1 MNQIVSDNT
10 SSRTVAT
17 SLARISEPHG
27 YRFDG
32 DIVHLHAR
40 FAVLDPAAHQ
50 REWTL
55 QLWACPEAPAPTG
68 VLKGHMVA
76 QVALPPMSES
86 ADESEH
92 MDMTA
97 FATPPAGNAE
107 HFMALVLAA
116 GRRPGQADE
125 VHDVAVYSRRQQFL
139 QPGIMGTVGY
149 RIAGNRVHLSVER
162 IENPRAA
169 GNVSGTLALEL
180 WALAA
185 PYSGAAFNGAP
196 LAGVAFGSL
205 PGEAATTAASFE
217 LLFVPPP
224 AGQWHFVLMLREW
237 TSAGYVTRDFTNF
250 RNPVSHGATPASAP
264 RSATPA
270 IASPTVPPKTASP
283 SVIPRTASPSA
294 AAAAPQRS
302 ATPTPAPSS
311 ATLAIVTKE
320 APSAPKKQAEPPRI
334 TTVAPA
340 VRADATKAVSVNTA
354 AEGEL
359 SAVTGLTAQMARGI
373 VSKRPFTSL
382 DDLRRVKGI
391 SLKVLDQIRSRLS
404 L

>member
-55 QLWACPEAPAPTG
+55 QLWACPEAPAPAG

-217 LLFVPPP
+217 LPFVPPP

-250 RNPVSHGATPASAP
+250 RNPVSHGAAPAGAP

-270 IASPTVPPKTASP
+270 IASPGVTSRTASP
-283 SVIPRTASPSA
+283 SV
-294 AAAAPQRS
+294 AAAAPSRSATPKSAAPPAALRS
-302 ATPTPAPSS
+302 ATPT
-311 ATLAIVTKE
+311 IETKE
-320 APSAPKKQAEPPRI
+320 AASEPKKRNEPPKI

-340 VRADATKAVSVNTA
+340 VRTDVAKAVSVNTA
-354 AEGEL
+354 SEGEL
-359 SAVTGLTAQMARGI
+359 SAVTGLTAQMAKGI

-391 SLKVLDQIRSRLS
+391 TLKVLDQIRSRLS